1 MSTTEFNSLVMTHA
15 EDLQPIAYRFTQDR
29 ESAKDLSQETIYRA
43 LANRE
48 KYTTGTNIRAWLFTI
63 MRNTFI
69 NNYRRRAK
77 QRTIFEDQHKEYVLE
92 STNTLISN
100 EVEGSLQLKE
110 IQQAIYGLP
119 QIFKTPFLL
128 YFAGYRYHEIAA
140 SLNEPLGTIKSRI
153 FFARKLLKDQIN
165 LN

>member
-1 MSTTEFNSLVMTHA
+1 MSTAEFNSLVLTHA
-15 EDLQPIAYRFTQDR
+15 AELHPVAYRFTQDR

-69 NNYRRRAK
+69 NNYRRQSK
-77 QRTIFEDQHKEYVLE
+77 QRAIFESSSKENLVE
-92 STNTLISN
+92 SAKPVASN
-100 EVEGSLQLKE
+100 EAESSLRLKE
-110 IQQAIYGLP
+110 IQQAIYRLP

-153 FFARKLLKDQIN
+153 FFARKLLKDQIS